1 MNGHLQA
8 LRHHLELCPRVR
20 RLLEEE
26 RAFLETALAP
36 LSAAPALTQQREA
49 LVGELHASVEAL
61 RQYTPAE
68 AGSDSRGHP
77 DYVPLV
83 TDARRA
89 TLEVIQ
95 LQAEVE
101 SLMLRHSLRRPKR
114 VGPAEI
120 PTPTLAARTYRSTP
134 SPEKPH

>member
-8 LRHHLELCPRVR
+8 LRHHLELCSRVR

-68 AGSDSRGHP
+68 AAPRGPP

-83 TDARRA
+83 PDARRA